1 MIHNQTHAGRAKFEN
16 IPLLFAFALRH
27 PCDHNHPLF
36 SLPETLLLLVT
47 FGLPR
52 LGQDP
57 WTQSAKKVNKF
68 SYQFT

>member
-1 MIHNQTHAGRAKFEN
+1 MLLEPHLKDT
-16 IPLLFAFALRH
+16 PLLFVFALRH
-27 PCDHNHPLF
+27 PCDHNRPLF

-57 WTQSAKKVNKF
+57 LTQSATNVTRF
-68 SYQFT
+68 CYQFT